1 MIKKNKKVKSLV
13 TNEETVKKTIKY
25 LTHNHYDS
33 LHQKIVDY
41 LTSGKVHSTLVG
53 IMINLD
59 GDKGE
64 KDVIEATRFADYVI
78 NLLKKINS

>member
-1 MIKKNKKVKSLV
+1 MEEDPE
-13 TNEETVKKTIKY
+13 NEDEYPLIDD
-25 LTHNHYDS
+25 YDD

-53 IMINLD
+53 LIINLD

-64 KDVIEATRFADYVI
+64 KDVIEATVFADYII
-78 NLLKKINS
+78 NFLKKVN